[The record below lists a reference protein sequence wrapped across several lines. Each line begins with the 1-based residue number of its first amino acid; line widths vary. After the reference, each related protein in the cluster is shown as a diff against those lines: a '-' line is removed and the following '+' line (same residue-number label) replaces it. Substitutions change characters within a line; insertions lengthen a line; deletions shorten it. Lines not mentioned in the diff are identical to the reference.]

1 MMPLLAELQDVS
13 LEYPGRQ
20 AGVGDL
26 LARLVGRR
34 PAADGSSVRA
44 LASIDVRIH
53 EGDRIALLGRN
64 GAGKTTLLKVL
75 SGVYVPSSGRRSIN
89 CRMQA
94 LHELSLGFEPDATG
108 RDNAR
113 YRALMLGAGPREIDR
128 IVAEAIEFADLGRF
142 IDIPVRCYSAG
153 MLVRLAFSV
162 STSIPGDLL
171 LLDEIV
177 GAGDASFIAKARA
190 RTTEFV
196 RRSRGLV
203 LATHD
208 VGIARSFCNRSIVLE
223 RGSVA
228 FDGRLEDGIALHLE
242 RCA

>member
-1 MMPLLAELQDVS
+1 MPVLAELEGVS
-13 LEYPGRQ
+13 LDYPGRE
-20 AGVGDL
+20 AALGDL

-34 PAADGSSVRA
+34 PAPGSGPVPA
-44 LASIDVRIH
+44 LASIDVRIR
-53 EGDRIALLGRN
+53 EGDRVALLGRN
-64 GAGKTTLLKVL
+64 GAGKSTLLKVL
-75 SGVYVPSSGRRSIN
+75 SGVYVPSTGRCAMN
-89 CRMQA
+89 CRVQA

-113 YRALMLGAGPREIDR
+113 YRALMLGAGPRDIDR
-128 IVAEAIEFADLGRF
+128 IVSESIEFADLGEF
-142 IDIPVRCYSAG
+142 VDMPVRCYSAG

-162 STSIPGDLL
+162 STSIPGELL

-190 RTTEFV
+190 RTLEFV
-196 RRSRGLV
+196 ERSRALV

-208 VGIARSFCNRSIVLE
+208 MGIARLFCNRSIVLE
-223 RGSVA
+223 KGAVV
-228 FDGRLEDGIALHLE
+228 FDGALEEGIALHLE